1 MHLFPL
7 PVPAAFR
14 FDQRLIEQSREIVG
28 MGIRSENNVA
38 PFSPIAAVGTA
49 PGNKFFPAK
58 TDASAPPVARFGV
71 HPDPVDE
78 HVEY

>member
-1 MHLFPL
+1 
-7 PVPAAFR
+7 
-14 FDQRLIEQSREIVG
+14 

-49 PGNKFFPAK
+49 LGNKFFPAK